1 MQKWQK
7 VFLVI
12 LFILAFLGAIIGF
25 IMTYSGF
32 GQINVFAEIDILGFF
47 ELILLFVAIICGI
60 VDIYEIYDC
69 IKLFGAK
76 KFKLVLTTKNRLN
89 YILVFFAAISLLEFG
104 ELITSKDMHLLPLLF
119 ITLILTTLFII
130 HVRSE
135 NGLSDNGIIYCGI
148 YHNLADIKS
157 YRIINNTILELNIL
171 INFFWFEYT
180 NIIKFNLSEGDKNNV
195 ENFLTKK
202 MQSH

>member
-7 VFLVI
+7 VFLII
-12 LFILAFLGAIIGF
+12 LFILASLGAIIGF

-32 GQINVFAEIDILGFF
+32 GEINVFAEIDILGFS

-69 IKLFGAK
+69 IKLFGAR
-76 KFKLVLTTKNRLN
+76 KFKLILTTQNRLN
-89 YILVFFAAISLLEFG
+89 YILVFFAAISFLEFG

-119 ITLILTTLFII
+119 ITLILTILFIFHI
-130 HVRSE
+130 KSE
-135 NGLSDNGIIYCGI
+135 NGISDDGIIYCGI
-148 YHNLADIKS
+148 YHNLNDIKS

-195 ENFLTKK
+195 ENFLAKK

>member
-69 IKLFGAK
+69 IKA
-76 KFKLVLTTKNRLN
+76 
-89 YILVFFAAISLLEFG
+89 
-104 ELITSKDMHLLPLLF
+104 MM
-119 ITLILTTLFII
+119 
-130 HVRSE
+130 
-135 NGLSDNGIIYCGI
+135 
-148 YHNLADIKS
+148 NL
-157 YRIINNTILELNIL
+157 
-171 INFFWFEYT
+171 
-180 NIIKFNLSEGDKNNV
+180 
-195 ENFLTKK
+195 
-202 MQSH
+202 